1 MALTLLANNNA
12 QTVLAAGI
20 NATATTLTVSTG
32 TGNLFPSPVT
42 GASFF
47 KLTLVDSATGSLS
60 EIVHVTSRT
69 GDTMTIEREKEG
81 TTARI
86 WSANDIAANMLTA
99 GSLQLYAQKDQSL
112 LIDNNLSEIANA
124 GPAAVATALANL
136 GLSSGAPAI
145 GIPFYWPS
153 AALPNTVM
161 PEWAGMVFLKHNG
174 AAFSGVTYPKLALVY
189 PGLVLPDTRGE
200 FIRNWDDGRGV
211 DSGRALLSAQAATG
225 IGRYVGSDGADTIA
239 GVDLPDSQYAG
250 SASWSRV
257 PITTSPRLG
266 QTYNAVK
273 PRSIAFNFI
282 VRAA

>member
-1 MALTLLANNNA
+1 MYFVDNGSAVPVMP
-12 QTVLAAGI
+12 QVKP
-20 NATATTLTVSTG
+20 VS
-32 TGNLFPSPVT
+32 
-42 GASFF
+42 
-47 KLTLVDSATGSLS
+47 SATPQFFTEGGNGTPPTYPGPDWFNIFQLELLNVLKEAQINPDKANHTQLVTAMKKLFLDASSNGSDIPDKAAFLS
-60 EIVHVTSRT
+60 
-69 GDTMTIEREKEG
+69 
-81 TTARI
+81 
-86 WSANDIAANMLTA
+86 
-99 GSLQLYAQKDQSL
+99 
-112 LIDNNLSEIANA
+112 
-124 GPAAVATALANL
+124 NL